1 MESHNTW
8 QPFCIWLLSVSMFS
22 KVHSCCSMYHC
33 STSFY
38 GPIMFRCMNIPHF
51 AYSFNIL
58 CSFHFWA
65 IMNNAGISR
74 VFDRSHTA
82 IYFIQKRKLD
92 KLNLLMCAYL
102 CMKEILSL
110 YCFFGCETYGI
121 LVSQPGIELRPLAVK
136 ARSPDYCTTREL
148 PELKNFWKNTQ
159 DICNCSNQS
168 IPFFFL

>member
-1 MESHNTW
+1 MW
-8 QPFCIWLLSVSMFS
+8 WPFCIWLLSVSMFP
-22 KVHSCCSMYHC
+22 KVHSCCSIHRY

-58 CSFHFWA
+58 ASFHFWA

-82 IYFIQKRKLD
+82 VYFLQKRKLD
-92 KLNLLMCAYL
+92 KLNLLICGYL

-110 YCFFGCETYGI
+110 YLF
-121 LVSQPGIELRPLAVK
+121 LAV
-136 ARSPDYCTTREL
+136 RLTGSFPTRD
-148 PELKNFWKNTQ
+148 WTQ
-159 DICNCSNQS
+159 ALGSKSSESWLLYHQRTS
-168 IPFFFL
+168 RTKEFLEGHTRHMQL

>member
-1 MESHNTW
+1 MESRALPLAAS
-8 QPFCIWLLSVSMFS
+8 QPTVPWGSPVCCPCAACISAPVHCWGCCVS
-22 KVHSCCSMYHC
+22 
-33 STSFY
+33 
-38 GPIMFRCMNIPHF
+38 RPHLVAF
-51 AYSFNIL
+51 FW
-58 CSFHFWA
+58 CWA

-74 VFDRSHTA
+74 VFDRSHKA
-82 IYFIQKRKLD
+82 VYFIQKRKLD

-168 IPFFFL
+168 IPFFFF